1 MDRRYLIDFDLKKIP
16 VTISDFLIIG
26 GGIAG
31 LTAALIAGDELETTI
46 LTKGKIKQSST
57 WFAQG
62 GIAAAIG
69 EDDSSEIHFE
79 DTIEVGANLSDR
91 DAVRVVVE
99 EAKAAIEF
107 LIENGAIFDRE
118 NGKLRLAREGGH
130 SKARILHAGD
140 GTGSVIA
147 STLGKAASTKKR
159 LTLYQDRFV
168 VDLLIFEDKCIGALV
183 FDYEK
188 SIIEAHLATAT
199 MLATGGMG
207 QAFGV
212 TTNPT
217 LATGD
222 GFAMAIRAGAD
233 MENLEFIQFHPTSF
247 CFDQNPRFLIS
258 ETIRGEGAY
267 LRDKSGDRF
276 MVSVHRMAD
285 LAPRDVV
292 CRAMVEVMKRD
303 GVDHVFIDA
312 THIEV
317 SKLRSRFPSIYKY
330 LMEYGY
336 DLKEDRVPVSPA
348 AHYMIGGV
356 KTDLLGRTSVAGLY
370 ASGEVASTGVH
381 GANRLASNS
390 LLEGLVFS
398 KRATLNLLDN
408 LPARMGDEP
417 DVIEGGHRP
426 VESLDLED
434 IRKDLRRLMTSY
446 VGIVRDNEGLLFAK
460 DEIGHWKDKLSGCQ
474 FDNQKA
480 WEVQNML
487 DVSEEIIEEALAR
500 TESIGA
506 HYRVS

>member
-1 MDRRYLIDFDLKKIP
+1 MDRQYLIDFDLKQIP
-16 VTISDFLIIG
+16 TRISDLLIIG

-69 EDDSSEIHFE
+69 DDDSSESHFE
-79 DTIEVGANLSDR
+79 DTMEVGANLSDR
-91 DAVRVVVE
+91 EAVKVIVE
-99 EAKAAIEF
+99 EAKEAIEF
-107 LIENGAIFDRE
+107 LIEQGANFDRE

-130 SKARILHAGD
+130 SKARVLHAGD

-147 STLGKAASTKKR
+147 STLGKAASKKKR
-159 LTLYQDRFV
+159 LTLHQDRFV
-168 VDLLIFEDKCIGALV
+168 IDLLTLGDKCVGALV
-183 FDYEK
+183 FDSEK
-188 SIIEAHLATAT
+188 SIVEAHLAAAT

-207 QAFGV
+207 QIFDL

-217 LATGD
+217 MATGD
-222 GFAMAIRAGAD
+222 GFAMTMRAGAR

-247 CFDQNPRFLIS
+247 YFDQNPRFLIS

-267 LRDKSGDRF
+267 LRDKRGDRF
-276 MVSVHRMAD
+276 MVSVHRLAD

-303 GVDHVFIDA
+303 DTDHIFLDA

-317 SKLRSRFPSIYKY
+317 SKLRSRFPGIYKY
-330 LMEYGY
+330 LKEYGY
-336 DLKEDRVPVSPA
+336 DLKKDRIPISPA

-356 KTDLLGRTSVAGLY
+356 KTDLLGRTSIEGLF
-370 ASGEVASTGVH
+370 ACGEVASTGVH

-398 KRATLNLLDN
+398 RRATLNILDN
-408 LPARMGDEP
+408 LPAKVNGKEDL
-417 DVIEGGHRP
+417 IEKGHSP
-426 VESLDLED
+426 VESGQLEN
-434 IRKDLRRLMTSY
+434 IRADLRKLMTSN
-446 VGIVRDNEGLLFAK
+446 VGIVRDSEGLFFAES
-460 DEIGHWKDKLSGCQ
+460 EISRWKDGLYGRQ
-474 FDNQKA
+474 FDNPAA
-480 WEVQNML
+480 WEVQNMIDL
-487 DVSEEIIEEALAR
+487 SGEIILKALAR
-500 TESIGA
+500 TESVGA
-506 HYRVS
+506 HYRVG